1 MLTHQLTVEWAW
13 TRRCL
18 ICVKVLRRRRVI
30 LYAFLRTRTSFAMPF
45 LTRNRRRW
53 IAVSGCLSSTMPVSE
68 AGCEEH
74 QQAAPNELLCRTHM
88 QAETQTLDLAKPASV
103 LAFDAPVLVLAP
115 HSAVVRTPTG
125 VRMPATVP
133 VAGAPPPLVV
143 LYSRYLT

>member
-1 MLTHQLTVEWAW
+1 
-13 TRRCL
+13 
-18 ICVKVLRRRRVI
+18 
-30 LYAFLRTRTSFAMPF
+30 MPF

-53 IAVSGCLSSTMPVSE
+53 IAVSTVTLVAFAHVALAVSGCLSSTMPVSE